1 MKNIIRLN
9 LILLLLGIISSAC
22 TRNYAGPS
30 VTGSEQIETQIPD
43 ATPTPTVTPQ
53 PTPTF
58 TPLPS
63 TRIENAE
70 YSLFIGNYQAAQEEF
85 LLASQST
92 SDINLQASAE
102 IGMAVTLIEQ
112 NNCPRALEYLNK
124 WTSSNDIENLIKAKS
139 QYYSGYCYEQQNN
152 YDDAVNAFLGY
163 IEANPG
169 IMDTRLYEKIGD
181 IFLSSNDQ
189 ENAISYYEKAIS
201 SNSDGDNSALKIKDW
216 SNLR

>member
-1 MKNIIRLN
+1 MKNIIRFN

-22 TRNYAGPS
+22 TRNFAGPS
-30 VTGSEQIETQIPD
+30 VTSSEQVDSRTPVS
-43 ATPTPTVTPQ
+43 TPTPTVTPQ

-70 YSLFIGNYQAAQEEF
+70 YSLFIGNYSTAQEEF

-92 SDINLQASAE
+92 SDVNLLASAE
-102 IGMAVTLIEQ
+102 IGMAVSLIKQ
-112 NNCPRALEYLNK
+112 NNCPRALEYLIK
-124 WTSSNDIENLIKAKS
+124 WNSSDEIEKQLKAKS
-139 QYYSGYCYEQQNN
+139 LYYSGYCYEQQNN

-169 IMDTRLYEKIGD
+169 VLDTQLYEKSAIY
-181 IFLSSNDQ
+181 FLIQ
-189 ENAISYYEKAIS
+189 T
-201 SNSDGDNSALKIKDW
+201 IKKMQYPIMKKQ
-216 SNLR
+216 SVRIPMVIIVL